1 MMREYVYNKNN
12 ILFFFF
18 SKCEKERKKGK
29 AETLP

>member
-12 ILFFFF
+12 ISFFF

>member
-1 MMREYVYNKNN
+1 MREYVYNKNN
-12 ILFFFF
+12 ILFF